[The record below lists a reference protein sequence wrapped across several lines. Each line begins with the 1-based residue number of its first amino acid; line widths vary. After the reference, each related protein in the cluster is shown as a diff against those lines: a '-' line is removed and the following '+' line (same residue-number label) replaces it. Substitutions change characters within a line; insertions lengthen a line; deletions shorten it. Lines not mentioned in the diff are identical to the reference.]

1 MEFSFIS
8 GNILILL
15 IVWAV
20 TDFAHFLPNA
30 YYSLYVESLGASPQI
45 IGSILSASL
54 FIMAFLQL
62 AGGYWADKRGRKIII
77 VATSFARALI
87 YIIFA
92 TAPTWHFILFGEML
106 VGVVA
111 LSHPAMSALVA
122 DSLPPD
128 KRGLGYSLSMLAGVT
143 SILSPV
149 VAGILY
155 IKYGLVVG
163 VRTAYLIVSI
173 CWLTSGV
180 MFLKLEETLKFEKAE
195 ASLTKF
201 WREYPK
207 VFKECLTV
215 WKFVPK
221 TMLYLFLIFTPLMF
235 FVRMC
240 MPYYVL
246 YANRFLKVDEFQ
258 WAVLQTVY
266 SITFYCLLLP
276 VGKMVDTF
284 GRKKPLILS
293 SVSGAI
299 GMALFLHGHP
309 LELYLFSMFSA
320 ACNALAFTAY
330 PSMQTDLTPKEYR
343 GKLTGL
349 SNFSDCVL
357 GSIALLSGGILY
369 EAVSPIAP
377 FLLLL
382 AAMVL
387 TAITTAIF
395 VAEPQ
400 KKEV

>member
-1 MEFSFIS
+1 
-8 GNILILL
+8 
-15 IVWAV
+15 
-20 TDFAHFLPNA
+20 
-30 YYSLYVESLGASPQI
+30 
-45 IGSILSASL
+45 
-54 FIMAFLQL
+54 
-62 AGGYWADKRGRKIII
+62 
-77 VATSFARALI
+77 
-87 YIIFA
+87 
-92 TAPTWHFILFGEML
+92 
-106 VGVVA
+106 
-111 LSHPAMSALVA
+111 
-122 DSLPPD
+122 
-128 KRGLGYSLSMLAGVT
+128 
-143 SILSPV
+143 
-149 VAGILY
+149 
-155 IKYGLVVG
+155 
-163 VRTAYLIVSI
+163 
-173 CWLTSGV
+173 
-180 MFLKLEETLKFEKAE
+180 
-195 ASLTKF
+195 
-201 WREYPK
+201 
-207 VFKECLTV
+207 
-215 WKFVPK
+215 
-221 TMLYLFLIFTPLMF
+221 
-235 FVRMC
+235 
-240 MPYYVL
+240 
-246 YANRFLKVDEFQ
+246 
-258 WAVLQTVY
+258 TVY

-395 VAEPQ
+395 IAEPQ